1 MLAGWLYLAG
11 HAPADHLVTK
21 RYQMGLHYGGKKI
34 QAGWLAGGCWLLAGW
49 LWLRAGWLRAAGGLL
64 TLL

>member
-21 RYQMGLHYGGKKI
+21 RYQMGLHYGGKKFK
-34 QAGWLAGGCWLLAGW
+34 LAGW
-49 LWLRAGWLRAAGGLL
+49 LVGAGSSLAGSGCVLAGCGLPAGC
-64 TLL
+64 